1 MINMVIGFLN
11 IGTSEM
17 LLIVFVALLLF
28 GGKKLPELA
37 RGLGRGIREFKDAS
51 ESIKRDISQQIN
63 DFESDLEVK
72 DLIQDEKQDQI
83 QDEHKDPSSPAEP
96 EQKNTPTDQNKPNS
110 EDTAKKNHI
119 PAAFQSGPPAG
130 TYTHQPGREP
140 DYVGSETTQTHD
152 QDLPKPENSSD
163 DNPQSDV
170 DSKQQSTQ

>member
-1 MINMVIGFLN
+1 MVNMVVGFLN

-51 ESIKRDISQQIN
+51 ETIKRDISQQIN
-63 DFESDLEVK
+63 DFENDLQVK
-72 DLIQDEKQDQI
+72 DLIQDEK
-83 QDEHKDPSSPAEP
+83 KDASHHATPENKSTPS
-96 EQKNTPTDQNKPNS
+96 EQNNS
-110 EDTAKKNHI
+110 ESNGSTDKNQI

-140 DYVGSETTQTHD
+140 DYVGSHGVYYND
-152 QDLPKPENSSD
+152 QDSDQDSPKKDTSSEEQ
-163 DNPQSDV
+163 PQPKA
-170 DSKQQSTQ
+170 DSNQQSTQ

>member
-1 MINMVIGFLN
+1 MVNMVVGFLN

-51 ESIKRDISQQIN
+51 ETIKRDISQQIN

-72 DLIQDEKQDQI
+72 DLIQDEK
-83 QDEHKDPSSPAEP
+83 KDAAHHATPEKKSIPS
-96 EQKNTPTDQNKPNS
+96 EQNNS
-110 EDTAKKNHI
+110 ESNGSTDKNQI

-140 DYVGSETTQTHD
+140 DYVGSQEVYYND
-152 QDLPKPENSSD
+152 QDSPKKDTSSEEQ
-163 DNPQSDV
+163 PQPKA
-170 DSKQQSTQ
+170 DSNQQSTQ